1 MVTKTARVSV
11 PEAALKLP
19 RDYDG
24 YVFISDIDK
33 TYLATQIDS
42 LGGLLRAAF
51 ETPERKANVPGFSI
65 ILRAV
70 RRGAGGEAL
79 RNPLFFVSASPP
91 QMEQK
96 LRAKMALDGVE
107 PDGVIFKNQMRH
119 VRSGNFKK
127 LREQIGYKLNALLAL
142 WEALPPKS
150 KIVLFGDDSESDA
163 VIYSLF
169 SEIANGQLSGLSL
182 FKVLDH
188 LRVSRDEA
196 IGIAWYARRARRA
209 LAPVQGAFINL
220 ETGSQASYYSRFGP
234 FMYATDNSLQ
244 TALALYEKGLLR
256 EQAVKSVGRDLVL
269 HYDFQPK
276 DLLASLEAA
285 SRRGLFGIETLDKL
299 WPMLHASDILPP
311 PVKREANEG
320 LVTRLDPARFLASG
334 DGGVD
339 LQLLK
344 SKYSEEG
351 RY

>member
-1 MVTKTARVSV
+1 MATKPSRLNV
-11 PEAALKLP
+11 PRAAFDLP

-65 ILRAV
+65 LLRAL
-70 RRGAGGEAL
+70 RRGGGEEAQ

-107 PDGVIFKNQMRH
+107 PDGVIFKNQLRH
-119 VRSGNFKK
+119 VRTGSFKK
-127 LREQIGYKLNALLAL
+127 LREQIGYKLGALLAL
-142 WEALPPKS
+142 WEALPKKS
-150 KIVLFGDDSESDA
+150 KLVLFGDDSESDA
-163 VIYSLF
+163 VVYSLF
-169 SEIANGQLSGLSL
+169 NEIVGGQLAGRSL
-182 FKVLDH
+182 YQVLDH

-196 IGIAWYARRARRA
+196 IEISWAHRHGVRAPG
-209 LAPVQGAFINL
+209 PVQAAFINL
-220 ETGSQASYYSRFGP
+220 ETGSQATYYARFGS

-244 TALALYEKGLLR
+244 TALALYEKGLIR
-256 EQAVKSVGRDLVL
+256 EQAVRSVGRDLVL
-269 HYDFQPK
+269 HYDFHAK

-285 SRRGLFGIETLDKL
+285 SRRGLFGVETLDKL
-299 WPMLHASDILPP
+299 WPSLHAVDVLPA
-311 PVKREANEG
+311 PVAREAFEG
-320 LVTRLDPARFLASG
+320 AATRLDPSRFAAGSEGAVSVRLMK
-334 DGGVD
+334 
-339 LQLLK
+339 Q
-344 SKYSEEG
+344 KYSEEG